1 MGCAVVLNRSRPEG
15 ELVNNYLGEHMNYAK
30 NTNIAIVENV
40 VTAAI
45 AAFFFVGLI
54 ATFIR

>member
-1 MGCAVVLNRSRPEG
+1 
-15 ELVNNYLGEHMNYAK
+15 MNYAK